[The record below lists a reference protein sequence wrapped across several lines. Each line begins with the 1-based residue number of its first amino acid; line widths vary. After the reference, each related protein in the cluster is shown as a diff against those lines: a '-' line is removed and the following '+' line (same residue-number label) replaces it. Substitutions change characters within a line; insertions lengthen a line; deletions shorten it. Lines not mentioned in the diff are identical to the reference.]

1 MTVNL
6 NSETTLI
13 KDFSASEQIS
23 LFQRLKQEH
32 FSGQLHIQEIN
43 QPKKWVFFLYVGR
56 ILYGTGG
63 LHSVRRWRRNLV
75 CHLPQIASQ
84 LQQELESIDPQIFKQ
99 VAITWDYQLLKFW
112 VEQGKIERE
121 KATKVIGAGI
131 TETLFDISQVGQIR
145 YFLKPQKNLNS
156 QQLAMIDS
164 EQQIVEAWKL
174 WQKWQE
180 ANLADIS
187 PDLAPVII
195 KPEQLQTNTS
205 EKTYGVMSRLLNG
218 KHSLRDLA
226 VQKKTNPLTVVRS
239 IAPYLQLGLLELVE
253 VSDILLPFAL
263 PNNDSTTES
272 NIQEF
277 CSLSSE
283 KSDVSESISIPKSSK
298 TKLVAYVDRNP
309 RMSKI
314 MAKIIK
320 ASGYSLIS
328 ETDPMRAI
336 AMFLDSRPDII
347 FIDIEL
353 SGINGYEL
361 CSQLRQIDCF
371 RETPIILFS
380 RSINAIEQ
388 VKGKIAGCSELFCK
402 STESKSILNILNK
415 YIPYSKVISNK

>member
-1 MTVNL
+1 MKLEAYTV
-6 NSETTLI
+6 
-13 KDFSASEQIS
+13 
-23 LFQRLKQEH
+23 LKV
-32 FSGQLHIQEIN
+32 S
-43 QPKKWVFFLYVGR
+43 VG
-56 ILYGTGG
+56 
-63 LHSVRRWRRNLV
+63 S
-75 CHLPQIASQ
+75 
-84 LQQELESIDPQIFKQ
+84 
-99 VAITWDYQLLKFW
+99 
-112 VEQGKIERE
+112 
-121 KATKVIGAGI
+121 
-131 TETLFDISQVGQIR
+131 
-145 YFLKPQKNLNS
+145 
-156 QQLAMIDS
+156 
-164 EQQIVEAWKL
+164 
-174 WQKWQE
+174 
-180 ANLADIS
+180 S
-187 PDLAPVII
+187 PPVII

-205 EKTYGVMSRLLNG
+205 EKTYGLMSRLFNG
-218 KHSLRDLA
+218 NHSLRDLA

-263 PNNDSTTES
+263 PDNDSTSES
-272 NIQEF
+272 NIQQF

-402 STESKSILNILNK
+402 STETKSILNILNK